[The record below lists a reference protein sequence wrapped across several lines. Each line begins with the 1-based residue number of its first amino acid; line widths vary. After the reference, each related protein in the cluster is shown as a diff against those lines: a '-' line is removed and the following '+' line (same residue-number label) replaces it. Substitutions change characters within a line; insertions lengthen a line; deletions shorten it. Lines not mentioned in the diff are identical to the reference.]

1 MSKFTPGP
9 WEAKKDSSRNLYHY
23 HILDKNST
31 SLAVVSERTLKSLSR
46 DLPIVDANAKLIA
59 KAPKM
64 YDMIEDLRKVLITI
78 YDTNHMAPM
87 IDRYL
92 RDIKE
97 LQNQIKGE

>member
-1 MSKFTPGP
+1 MSKFTPGS
-9 WEAKKDSSRNLYHY
+9 WKMHKVNTEGEFVTERKIISEDGSV
-23 HILDKNST
+23 
-31 SLAVVSERTLKSLSR
+31 LANIGPCNI
-46 DLPIVDANAKLIA
+46 DPNARLIA
-59 KAPKM
+59 KAPEM

>member
-9 WEAKKDSSRNLYHY
+9 WM
-23 HILDKNST
+23 
-31 SLAVVSERTLKSLSR
+31 VSGELIHTPWDESYGRPTR
-46 DLPIVDANAKLIA
+46 MPICDVPGKYDRRLIA
-59 KAPKM
+59 KAPEM
-64 YDMIEDLRKVLITI
+64 YDMIEELRKVLITI

-97 LQNQIKGE
+97 LQNQIRGE